1 MEGLNRPILDNTYRL
16 EPKECD
22 RFYPSK
28 VRECIEEIVTK
39 HLADKEVYEHK
50 QAKDLAEKLADERY
64 SGFFLPFRDG
74 INGTYTSPPCS
85 HGLCSP
91 LYHSQ
96 DQVPANANFANG
108 SCGAGVPCGEYLF
121 DHR

>member
-1 MEGLNRPILDNTYRL
+1 MHRNLVKALPW
-16 EPKECD
+16 
-22 RFYPSK
+22 
-28 VRECIEEIVTK
+28 
-39 HLADKEVYEHK
+39 YE
-50 QAKDLAEKLADERY
+50 QVAEKLADERY

-74 INGTYTSPPCS
+74 IYGTYTSPPCS

-96 DQVPANANFANG
+96 DQVPAHANFANG
-108 SCGAGVPCGEYLF
+108 SCGVGVPCGEYLF